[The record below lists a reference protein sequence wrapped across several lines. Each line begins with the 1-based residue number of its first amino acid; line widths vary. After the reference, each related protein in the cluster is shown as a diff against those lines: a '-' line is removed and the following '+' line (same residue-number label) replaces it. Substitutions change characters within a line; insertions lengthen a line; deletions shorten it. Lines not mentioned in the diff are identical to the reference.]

1 MEGSD
6 LGPTED
12 PFKPTARCIHDTK
25 KRQLVTRS
33 GLPRQ
38 RCFVCHLH
46 HKRAMYS
53 PAAVRD
59 FFGTVLQ
66 QVCHFKA
73 DVIAGDANAA
83 AYKYHKAQE
92 HQDLHNSS
100 VAVMPREMQREA
112 NAGHPFERR
121 LHINYL
127 TNNNPP
133 QLHAATD
140 LDCCFQRN
148 VEKMI
153 KSAEGSAGLLHKITK
168 PTRWRGEVPILEK
181 EKEDARLLDRCEAK
195 KKKRSKHW
203 QCNEEIQSMQDKPWR
218 NEELK
223 ECEEALS
230 SLKEGDLEKASRLY
244 KAKTGVGCDGFHPK
258 VPLDLTKETKGEI
271 VFFLRKVEQSGKRP
285 QQASTT
291 MFFLIPKNVTSERP
305 IALMPTL
312 IRWWEVLGAP
322 EVAKWQQK
330 YRVDRDA
337 TDGGNGGAQQTVW
350 KIVMKMER
358 LRGKTKEEDQGAVWR
373 RHSSESAFLWPG
385 LGISA
390 FHGRFCGWCAVS
402 SSTRG
407 VYSSK
412 DVRQN
417 RSQPSLLSCQ
427 GPSGVVCFYVLY
439 CRMR

>member
-1 MEGSD
+1 ME
-6 LGPTED
+6 
-12 PFKPTARCIHDTK
+12 
-25 KRQLVTRS
+25 
-33 GLPRQ
+33 
-38 RCFVCHLH
+38 
-46 HKRAMYS
+46 
-53 PAAVRD
+53 
-59 FFGTVLQ
+59 
-66 QVCHFKA
+66 
-73 DVIAGDANAA
+73 
-83 AYKYHKAQE
+83 
-92 HQDLHNSS
+92 
-100 VAVMPREMQREA
+100 EM
-112 NAGHPFERR
+112 H
-121 LHINYL
+121 
-127 TNNNPP
+127 
-133 QLHAATD
+133 
-140 LDCCFQRN
+140 QRN

-168 PTRWRGEVPILEK
+168 PTRWRGEVPILKK
-181 EKEDARLLDRCEAK
+181 EEEDARLLDRCEAK

-218 NEELK
+218 KEELK

-271 VFFLRKVEQSGKRP
+271 VVFLGKVEQSGKRP

-337 TDGGNGGAQQTVW
+337 TDGGNGGAQRTVW
-350 KIVMKMER
+350 KILMKMER
-358 LRGKTKEEDQGAVWR
+358 LRGKTKEENQGAVWR

-412 DVRQN
+412 DVRQS

-427 GPSGVVCFYVLY
+427 GPSGVVRFYVLY